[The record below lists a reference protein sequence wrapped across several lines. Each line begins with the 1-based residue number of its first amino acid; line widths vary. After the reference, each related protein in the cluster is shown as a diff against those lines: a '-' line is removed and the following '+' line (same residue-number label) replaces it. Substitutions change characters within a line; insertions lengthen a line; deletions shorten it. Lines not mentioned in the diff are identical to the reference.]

1 LDDLR
6 IRQNTYIKPVTTGTP
21 PAPKTT
27 GQQQEQGSSFSE
39 ILAERIRANT
49 GINFTKHAI
58 ERVTQRNVDIDSA
71 HMERLNEGVRL
82 ASQKGL
88 GETLILIDQTA
99 FIVNAKSNTV
109 ITTVSGNDLKG
120 NVFSNIDGAVII

>member
-1 LDDLR
+1 LDDIR

-21 PAPKTT
+21 SAPKTA

-71 HMERLNEGVRL
+71 RMERLNEGVRL